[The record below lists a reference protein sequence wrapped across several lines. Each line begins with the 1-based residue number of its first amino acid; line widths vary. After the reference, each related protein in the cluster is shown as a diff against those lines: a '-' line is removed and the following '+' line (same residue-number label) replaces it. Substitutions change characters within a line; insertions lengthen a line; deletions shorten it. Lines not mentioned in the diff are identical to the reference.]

1 MKETILVVDDEPA
14 NLRMLE
20 RLLRKEYIVLAATS
34 GADALELL
42 KCQEVSL
49 IITDQRMPEM
59 NGTELLRQCMDINPE
74 AVKIILTGHSDIE
87 ALIDAINSS
96 RLHKYVS
103 KPWDPMQL
111 KEIVQTAV
119 REYRQRVEERELMN
133 VITTYVKSNES
144 KAPAHDAAS
153 FGTLYETASEFGGQ

>member
-1 MKETILVVDDEPA
+1 MRETILVVDDEPA

-20 RLLRKEYIVLAATS
+20 RLLRKEYTVLAATS
-34 GADALELL
+34 GAEALEIL
-42 KCQEVSL
+42 KSHEVSL

-59 NGTELLRQCMDINPE
+59 NGTELLRQSMDINPE
-74 AVKIILTGHSDIE
+74 AAKIILTGHSDIE

-96 RLHKYVS
+96 RVHKYVS

-111 KEIVQTAV
+111 KEVVQNAV
-119 REYRQRVEERELMN
+119 REYRQRIEQRQLLN

-144 KAPAHDAAS
+144 KAPAHDPAL
-153 FGTLYETASEFGGQ
+153 FEPLDEPIIEFGG